1 MAYISLLD
9 VFIAF
14 LIFILFHFLIHKK
27 THKIFPRNW
36 PVLGMLPGVLLKLH
50 KINGYL
56 VEVLEVSNLTFVF
69 KGPWFSGMNMLITAD
84 PANVQHVFSSNF
96 SNYDKGSEFKEM
108 FDFLGEGIFTADSK
122 LWEEMRRSSMVML
135 SHQGFQ
141 SFSLK
146 TIASKIKNGLV
157 PVLDHFAK
165 ENMVFDLQDV
175 FQRLAFDVTLTLV
188 TGYDSNSLS
197 IEMPKNE
204 YAKAMDDAEEVV
216 VVRHVKPIFLWK
228 LQNWLGLGE
237 EKKMTQ
243 ANAAFDRSCAKY
255 ISAKREEIMSQK
267 IHQHS
272 IIGENAHDED
282 LLKFYMNL
290 DTSKYELLN
299 PKDDSFLKDIIK
311 SFMLAGRD
319 AIATTLTW
327 FFWLL
332 SNNPEALTKIR
343 QEINTY
349 LPRSSDKSLDQDKLS
364 KMVYLHGALCEALRL
379 YAPIPF
385 ERKSPIQKDV
395 LPSGHKVDAKWK
407 ILFSVYALGRMKAV
421 WGEDASEFKPE
432 RWISERNGGLKHEPS
447 FKFFVFNSG
456 PRNCLGKKL
465 SFLQMKIV
473 AAEIIQN
480 YDIKVVEGHKIE
492 PASSIVL
499 HMKHGL
505 KVEVAKRSLVS

>member
-1 MAYISLLD
+1 MAYIGLLE

-14 LIFILFHFLIHKK
+14 SVFIFFHFLINKK
-27 THKIFPRNW
+27 PNQILPRNW
-36 PVLGMLPGVLLKLH
+36 PVLGMLPGVLVVLH
-50 KINGYL
+50 RINGYL
-56 VEVLEVSNLTFVF
+56 AEILEVSNLTFVF

-84 PANVQHVFSSNF
+84 PANIQHVFSSNF
-96 SNYDKGSEFKEM
+96 SNYDKGSEFKEI

-122 LWEEMRRSSMVML
+122 LWEEMRKSALVML

-141 SFSLK
+141 SFSLR
-146 TIASKIKNGLV
+146 TITSKIKNGLV
-157 PVLDHFAK
+157 PVLDHFA
-165 ENMVFDLQDV
+165 EANTVFDLQDV

-188 TGYDSNSLS
+188 TGYGFNSLS

-204 YAKAMDDAEEVV
+204 YAKAMDDAEEVAV
-216 VVRHVKPIFLWK
+216 YRHVKPMILWK
-228 LQNWLGLGE
+228 LQNWIGLGE
-237 EKKMTQ
+237 EKKMIK
-243 ANAAFDRSCAKY
+243 ANAAFDRSCAEY
-255 ISAKREEIMSQK
+255 ISAKREEIQSR
-267 IHQHS
+267 QHS
-272 IIGENAHDED
+272 NIGEKAHDED
-282 LLKFYMNL
+282 LLSFYMKL

-299 PKDDSFLKDIIK
+299 PKDDNFLKDIIK

-332 SNNPEALTKIR
+332 SKNPEALTKIR
-343 QEINTY
+343 QEIINTN
-349 LPRSSDKSLDQDKLS
+349 LPRSGKSLDPEKLN
-364 KMVYLHGALCEALRL
+364 KMVYLHGALCESLRL

-385 ERKSPIQKDV
+385 ERKSPIKQDV
-395 LPSGHKVDAKWK
+395 LPSGHKVDENWK
-407 ILFSVYALGRMKAV
+407 ILFSVYALGRMRGV

-456 PRNCLGKKL
+456 PRNCLGKNL
-465 SFLQMKIV
+465 SFLQMKTV
-473 AAEIIQN
+473 AVEIIQN

-505 KVEVAKRSLVS
+505 KVTVAKRCLAS

>member
-1 MAYISLLD
+1 MAYIGLLE
-9 VFIAF
+9 VFIAI
-14 LIFILFHFLIHKK
+14 LIYIFFHFLIHKK
-27 THKIFPRNW
+27 PHKILPRNW
-36 PVLGMLPGVLLKLH
+36 PLLGMLPGVVVMLH
-50 KINGYL
+50 RINGYL
-56 VEVLEVSNLTFVF
+56 AEILEVSNLTFVF

-122 LWEEMRRSSMVML
+122 LWEEMRRSSLVML

-146 TIASKIKNGLV
+146 TIASKIKNGLA
-157 PVLDHFAK
+157 PVLDHFA
-165 ENMVFDLQDV
+165 EANTVFDLQDV

-197 IEMPKNE
+197 IEMPKND

-216 VVRHVKPIFLWK
+216 VVRHVKPMILWK
-228 LQNWLGLGE
+228 MQNWIGLGG
-237 EKKMTQ
+237 EKKMTK
-243 ANAAFDRSCAKY
+243 ANATFDRSCAEY
-255 ISAKREEIMSQK
+255 ISAKREEIISQR

-272 IIGENAHDED
+272 TIEEKAHDVD
-282 LLKFYMNL
+282 LLSFYMNL

-299 PKDDSFLKDIIK
+299 PKDDNFLKDIIK

-332 SNNPEALTKIR
+332 SKNPEAVTKIR
-343 QEINTY
+343 EEIKNNQ
-349 LPRSSDKSLDQDKLS
+349 PRSGKSFDPDKIS

-385 ERKSPIQKDV
+385 ERKSPIKQDV
-395 LPSGHKVDAKWK
+395 LPSGHKVDANWK

-432 RWISERNGGLKHEPS
+432 RWVSERNGGLKHEPS

-480 YDIKVVEGHKIE
+480 YDIKVAEGHTIE

-505 KVEVAKRSLVS
+505 KVTVAKRCLV

>member
-1 MAYISLLD
+1 MAYVGLLE

-14 LIFILFHFLIHKK
+14 LVFIFFHFLIHKK
-27 THKIFPRNW
+27 AHQILPRNW
-36 PVLGMLPGVLLKLH
+36 PVFGMLPGVLFMLH
-50 KINGYL
+50 MINDY
-56 VEVLEVSNLTFVF
+56 VAEILEVSNLTFAF

-84 PANVQHVFSSNF
+84 PANIQHVFSSNF
-96 SNYDKGSEFKEM
+96 SNYDKGPEFKEM
-108 FDFLGEGIFTADSK
+108 FDFLGNGIFTADSK
-122 LWEEMRRSSMVML
+122 LWEDMRKSALVVL

-141 SFSLK
+141 SFSLR
-146 TIASKIKNGLV
+146 TITRKIKNGLV
-157 PVLDHFAK
+157 PVLDHFTEA
-165 ENMVFDLQDV
+165 NTVFDLQDV

-216 VVRHVKPIFLWK
+216 VYRHVKPLILWK
-228 LQNWLGLGE
+228 LQNWFGLGE
-237 EKKMTQ
+237 EKKMTK
-243 ANAAFDRSCAKY
+243 ANAAFDRSCSKY
-255 ISAKREEIMSQK
+255 ISAKRKEIIS
-267 IHQHS
+267 HHS
-272 IIGENAHDED
+272 NIGEEAHEED
-282 LLKFYMNL
+282 LLSVYMNL

-299 PKDDSFLKDIIK
+299 PKDENFLKDIIK

-332 SNNPEALTKIR
+332 SKNPEAVTKIR
-343 QEINTY
+343 QEINTN
-349 LPRSSDKSLDQDKLS
+349 LPRSGMSLDADKLN
-364 KMVYLHGALCEALRL
+364 KMVYLHGALCESLRL

-385 ERKSPIQKDV
+385 ERKTPIKQDV
-395 LPSGHKVDAKWK
+395 LPSGHKVDANWK
-407 ILFSVYALGRMKAV
+407 ILFSVYALGRMRAV

-456 PRNCLGKKL
+456 PRNCLGKNL
-465 SFLQMKIV
+465 SFLQMKTV
-473 AAEIIQN
+473 AIEIIQN

-505 KVEVAKRSLVS
+505 KVTVAKRCLVS

>member
-1 MAYISLLD
+1 MAYIGLVE

-14 LIFILFHFLIHKK
+14 LVFLFFHFLIHKK
-27 THKIFPRNW
+27 PHQILPRNW
-36 PVLGMLPGVLLKLH
+36 PVLGMLPGVLVMLH
-50 KINGYL
+50 RINDY
-56 VEVLEVSNLTFVF
+56 VAQVLEVSNMTFVF

-84 PANVQHVFSSNF
+84 PANIQHVFSSNF
-96 SNYDKGSEFKEM
+96 SNYDKGPEFKEM

-122 LWEEMRRSSMVML
+122 LWEDMRKSALVVL

-141 SFSLK
+141 SFSLR

-157 PVLDHFAK
+157 PVLDNFEEA
-165 ENMVFDLQDV
+165 NTVFDLQDV

-216 VVRHVKPIFLWK
+216 VYRHVKPMILWK
-228 LQNWLGLGE
+228 LQNWIGLGE
-237 EKKMTQ
+237 EKKMTK
-243 ANAAFDRSCAKY
+243 ANAAFDRSCAEY
-255 ISAKREEIMSQK
+255 ISSKRKETRNHNSN
-267 IHQHS
+267 
-272 IIGENAHDED
+272 IGEKVHDED
-282 LLKFYMNL
+282 LLSFFMNL

-299 PKDDSFLKDIIK
+299 PKDDNFLKDIIK

-319 AIATTLTW
+319 AIATNLTW

-332 SNNPEALTKIR
+332 SKNPEVVTKIR
-343 QEINTY
+343 QEINTN
-349 LPRSSDKSLDQDKLS
+349 LPRSKQSLDAEKLNN
-364 KMVYLHGALCEALRL
+364 MVYLHGALCESLRL

-385 ERKSPIQKDV
+385 ERKSPIKQDV
-395 LPSGHKVDAKWK
+395 LPSGHKVDADWK
-407 ILFSVYALGRMKAV
+407 ILFSVYALGRMRAV

-465 SFLQMKIV
+465 SFLQMKTV
-473 AAEIIQN
+473 AVEIIRN

-505 KVEVAKRSLVS
+505 KVTIAKRGLVS

>member
-1 MAYISLLD
+1 MAYIGLIDIFIVFL
-9 VFIAF
+9 VFI
-14 LIFILFHFLIHKK
+14 LLHFLLHKK

-36 PVLGMLPGVLLKLH
+36 PVLGMLPGVLLMLH

-56 VEVLEVSNLTFVF
+56 VEVLEASNLTFVF

-135 SHQGFQ
+135 SHPRFQ

-146 TIASKIKNGLV
+146 TIASKIKKGLV

-165 ENMVFDLQDV
+165 EKMVFDLQDV

-216 VVRHVKPIFLWK
+216 VVRHVKPMFLWK
-228 LQNWLGLGE
+228 LQNWFGLGE

-243 ANAAFDRSCAKY
+243 ANASFDRSCAKY
-255 ISAKREEIMSQK
+255 ISAKREEVISQK

-272 IIGENAHDED
+272 IIGENED

-299 PKDDSFLKDIIK
+299 PKDDNFLKDIIK

-327 FFWLL
+327 FVWLL
-332 SNNPEALTKIR
+332 SKNPEALIKIR

-349 LPRSSDKSLDQDKLS
+349 LPRSSENSIDQEKVS

-385 ERKSPIQKDV
+385 ERKSPIKEDV

-421 WGEDASEFKPE
+421 WGEDACEFRPE

-473 AAEIIQN
+473 AAEIIKN
-480 YDIKVVEGHKIE
+480 YDIKVLEGHKIE

-505 KVEVAKRSLVS
+505 KVTVVKRCLVS